1 MTTGHPDLPPSA
13 APAAPLLEELA
24 LEHALVLQTARVTEA
39 AALAASRLVGMGDKN
54 AVDAAGTEA
63 MRRVLNSL
71 DLRATVVIGEGE
83 MDEAPMLYIG
93 ETLGSGR
100 HEVDIA
106 VDPVEGTV
114 VTAKGLPNGLA
125 VIAISE
131 QGGLMHAPD
140 CYMDKL
146 VVPPPAAGRV
156 HLDWP
161 VEANLAA
168 IAQSL
173 ERRVED
179 LLIVILDRERHQGL
193 IQRVRGAGARVKLI
207 GDGDV
212 VAGLAVGV
220 RGTGVHALM
229 GSGGAPE
236 GVLTAAALKCLGAE
250 IQGRFLAEDDSQRAR
265 FREMGVEEG
274 RVYRTHELAPGKQMA
289 FSATGITDGE
299 LLQGVRRFGG
309 GARTHTIVMGYAT
322 RVVRF
327 LDSIHLEAEG
337 ARVHIRV

>member
-1 MTTGHPDLPPSA
+1 MTRRSDASGHSPSF
-13 APAAPLLEELA
+13 
-24 LEHALVLQTARVTEA
+24 EHALVLETARVTEG
-39 AALAASRLVGMGDKN
+39 AALAASRFMGLGDKN
-54 AVDAAGTEA
+54 AVDGAGTEA
-63 MRRVLNSL
+63 MRQLLNGL
-71 DLRATVVIGEGE
+71 DIRGTVVIGEGE

-93 ETLGSGR
+93 EKVGTGQY
-100 HEVDIA
+100 EVDIA

-131 QGGLMHAPD
+131 RGGLMHAPD

-156 HLDWP
+156 NLNWP
-161 VEANLAA
+161 VEANLHV

-173 ERRVED
+173 GRDMED
-179 LLIVILDRERHQGL
+179 LMITILDRERHTEL
-193 IQRVRGAGARVKLI
+193 IQRVRSAGARVKLI

-212 VAGLAVGV
+212 VASLAVGV

-236 GVLTAAALKCLGAE
+236 GVLSAAAAKCLGAE
-250 IQGRFLAEDDSQRAR
+250 IQGRFIAEDDAMRER
-265 FREMGVEEG
+265 FREMGVDEHK
-274 RVYRTHELAPGKQMA
+274 VYKTDELAPGGQMV
-289 FSATGITDGE
+289 FSATGITYGE
-299 LLQGVRRFGG
+299 LLNGVRHFAG
-309 GARTHTIVMGYAT
+309 GARTHTLVMGYAT

-327 LDSIHLEAEG
+327 IDSVHLEEDH
-337 ARVHIRV
+337 ARVTIRV

>member
-1 MTTGHPDLPPSA
+1 MTGKHKEQA
-13 APAAPLLEELA
+13 APPVRAVRAGSF
-24 LEHALVLQTARVTEA
+24 EHALVLETARVTEG
-39 AALAASRLVGMGDKN
+39 AALAASRWVGMGDKN
-54 AVDAAGTEA
+54 AVDQAGTEA
-63 MRRVLNSL
+63 MRELLSSL
-71 DLRATVVIGEGE
+71 DIRGRVVIGEGE

-93 ETLGSGR
+93 EELGRGQY
-100 HEVDIA
+100 EVDIA
-106 VDPVEGTV
+106 VDPVEGTS

-125 VIAISE
+125 VIALSE
-131 QGGLMHAPD
+131 RGGLMHAPD

-173 ERRVED
+173 ERGVED
-179 LLIVILDRERHQGL
+179 LLVTILDRERHADL
-193 IQRVRGAGARVKLI
+193 IRRVRAAGARVKLI

-212 VAGLAVGV
+212 VASLAVGV

-236 GVLTAAALKCLGAE
+236 GVLSAAAMKCLGAE
-250 IQGRFLAEDDSQRAR
+250 IQGRFIAEDDAMRAR
-265 FREMGVEEG
+265 FAQMGVNEHK
-274 RVYRTHELAPGKQMA
+274 VYKTDELAPGNQIV
-289 FSATGITDGE
+289 FSATGITYGE
-299 LLQGVRRFGG
+299 LLNGVRRFGG
-309 GARTHTIVMGYAT
+309 GARTHTLVMGYAT

-327 LDSIHLEAEG
+327 IDTVHLEDDS
-337 ARVHIRV
+337 ARVIIRV